1 MTPLAAARF
10 AVTML
15 AALSLS
21 VAVGTFLQLPAR
33 QAWDQFL
40 WVGATTQGG
49 FFGLSGTIGILLQI
63 AALIGLLVLALLLPR
78 TNAQCFSLV
87 FAAALLFAAGLIVW
101 WLTVYPANVEMA
113 KWVNGPVPDDWMHWR
128 TSWEG
133 GQAANG
139 VLQLAGFA
147 ALIASLL
154 AKPTPGSN

>member
-1 MTPLAAARF
+1 MPFASIRF

-21 VAVGTFLQLPAR
+21 VAVGTLLQLPAR

-49 FFGLSGTIGILLQI
+49 FFGLSGAIGILLQI
-63 AALIGLLVLALLLPR
+63 AALISLLILALLLRR
-78 TNAQCFSLV
+78 TNAHGFSLV

-101 WLTVYPANVEMA
+101 WLTVYPANVELT
-113 KWVNGPVPDDWMHWR
+113 KWVNGPIPDDWVHWR

-139 VLQLAGFA
+139 ALQLAGFA

-154 AKPTPGSN
+154 VTPTPRTN

>member
-1 MTPLAAARF
+1 
-10 AVTML
+10 ML

-49 FFGLSGTIGILLQI
+49 FFGLSGAIGILLQI
-63 AALIGLLVLALLLPR
+63 AALIGLLVLALLLRR
-78 TNAQCFSLV
+78 TNAQGFSLV
-87 FAAALLFAAGLIVW
+87 SAAAWLVAAGLIVW
-101 WLTVYPANVEMA
+101 WLTVYPANVELA
-113 KWVNGPVPDDWMHWR
+113 QWVNGPVPDDWMHWR

-154 AKPTPGSN
+154 VKPAPRSD